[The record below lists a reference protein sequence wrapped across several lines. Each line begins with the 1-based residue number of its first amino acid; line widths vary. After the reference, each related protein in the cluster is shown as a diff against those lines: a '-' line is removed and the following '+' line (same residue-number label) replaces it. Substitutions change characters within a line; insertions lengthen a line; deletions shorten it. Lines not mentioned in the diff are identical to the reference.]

1 MKKLIKSST
10 DPLKWSKMKYSKQ
23 QRIGRHRYDNSN
35 YSDNITYCGGFY
47 SKSNF
52 YRRRQQILDHTQTH
66 GQSTYRN
73 DIGNNLE
80 VYMTKSGRHSII
92 RGFPA
97 IQNKLKII
105 AALGTF
111 IFIIIIL
118 AESVVIVQAGHTY
131 FT

>member
-1 MKKLIKSST
+1 
-10 DPLKWSKMKYSKQ
+10 
-23 QRIGRHRYDNSN
+23 
-35 YSDNITYCGGFY
+35 
-47 SKSNF
+47 
-52 YRRRQQILDHTQTH
+52 
-66 GQSTYRN
+66 
-73 DIGNNLE
+73 
-80 VYMTKSGRHSII
+80 MTKSGRHSII